1 MQLLRA
7 TVFKRNDLNISMPTK
22 LILHLSST
30 SGPGGAEMLV
40 SRIASG
46 LDLNR
51 FRSLVGLFTPGWLKD
66 RCEKLSLPTVVLP
79 MQSQWDVAWIV
90 RCCALVRCQRVDLI
104 HAHEFRA
111 NVFGAIVAKLCGIP
125 LVGTVHGKN
134 YYPDHVKRRMAYRW
148 VSTAAKMVAVSED
161 LRRFLQDQVGV
172 HRDRVARI
180 YNGVDM
186 PERMSRERVA
196 QFRSDLGIQPS
207 EFTLGIVGS
216 LYPVKGH
223 TYLFDAFRSVLKLHP
238 KTKLLVVGQG
248 DLEDSL
254 KRQVLELG
262 IDHAVSFLGLRNDV
276 PSILAALDLFV
287 LPSLS
292 EGLPVALLEAMS
304 AAVPVVASSV
314 GGTPE
319 IVQDGQSGL
328 LVSPKNAP
336 ELADRILEI
345 INNRDKSKLLGE
357 RGRERV
363 AKEFTTARMFDHYQ
377 ELYDGCLSGA
387 P

>member
-1 MQLLRA
+1 
-7 TVFKRNDLNISMPTK
+7 
-22 LILHLSST
+22 
-30 SGPGGAEMLV
+30 MLV

-46 LDLNR
+46 LDRNR

-66 RCEKLSLPTVVLP
+66 RCENLSLPTVVIP
-79 MQSQWDVAWIV
+79 MQSQWDVGWIV
-90 RCCALVRCQRVDLI
+90 RYCAVVRQERVDLI

-134 YYPDHVKRRMAYRW
+134 YYPDHVKRRVAYRW
-148 VSTAAKMVAVSED
+148 VSKAAKMVAVSED
-161 LRRFLQDQVGV
+161 LRQFLA
-172 HRDRVARI
+172 DRVGIHRERIARI

-186 PERMSRERVA
+186 PERMSPEQVA
-196 QFRSDLGIQPS
+196 QCRSDLGIKPS
-207 EFTLGIVGS
+207 EFVLGIVGS

-223 TYLFDAFRSVLKLHP
+223 VYLFDAFRSVLKLHP

-248 DLEDSL
+248 NLEDSL

-276 PSILAALDLFV
+276 PRILAALDLFV

-292 EGLPVALLEAMS
+292 EGLSVALLEAMS
-304 AAVPVVASSV
+304 TAVPVVASSV
-314 GGTPE
+314 GGNPE
-319 IVQDGQSGL
+319 IVQDGQIGL
-328 LVSPKNAP
+328 LVSPKNAS
-336 ELADRILEI
+336 ELADRILEV
-345 INNRDKSKLLGE
+345 INNPEKSKLFGE

-363 AKEFTTARMFDHYQ
+363 AKEFTTARMLNQYE
-377 ELYDGCLSGA
+377 ELYDRCLSGT